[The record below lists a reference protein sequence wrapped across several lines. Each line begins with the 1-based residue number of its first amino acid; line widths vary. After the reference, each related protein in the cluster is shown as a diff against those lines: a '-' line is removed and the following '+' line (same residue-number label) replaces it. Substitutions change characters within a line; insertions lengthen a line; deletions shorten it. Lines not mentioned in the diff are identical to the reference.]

1 MVQPSSSLGSGLAS
15 RQPTSRSMRLA
26 LGLTVATLIIVLAV
40 IGASAQHGTGVAQ
53 LRRGPA
59 SILLSVL
66 ITLAE
71 LAGLGSLALLFWGL
85 VTRHRRNS
93 GGSTHRRHSPILVA
107 GVLLALFACM
117 TGLLALAAAH
127 RHLRPLSA
135 LGGTSVSHLNSTS
148 TVPFNRVASFATT
161 GVVVMIVV
169 LLVLVRLTRSIGWH
183 RALRRLFPLVAEGD
197 DEEYSTSD
205 EGFDGASLGSE
216 LAELSVPDPSTEP
229 DPRRAVVVCYLQLL
243 DIAARHGP
251 ARRRAETPSEY
262 LRRVLTANGAAA
274 APATSLTKLFERARY
289 SRQPVDESMRTQ
301 AIAALGALRGG
312 LAVGA
317 VG

>member
-1 MVQPSSSLGSGLAS
+1 
-15 RQPTSRSMRLA
+15 MRLA